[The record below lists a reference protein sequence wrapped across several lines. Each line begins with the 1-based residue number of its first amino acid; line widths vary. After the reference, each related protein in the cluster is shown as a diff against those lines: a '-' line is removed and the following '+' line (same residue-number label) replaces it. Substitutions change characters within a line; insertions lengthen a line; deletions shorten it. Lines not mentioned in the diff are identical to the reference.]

1 MIQKQTN
8 QLSIDMD
15 NFSSRFNL
23 RAYTKKEFAVM
34 YEVDIKT
41 FSRWLRPHQDKIG
54 EKRGWYY
61 NVNQV
66 KTIVSILGIPGT
78 VDI

>member
-1 MIQKQTN
+1 
-8 QLSIDMD
+8 
-15 NFSSRFNL
+15 
-23 RAYTKKEFAVM
+23 M

-41 FSRWLRPHQDKIG
+41 FSRWLKPHQDKIG